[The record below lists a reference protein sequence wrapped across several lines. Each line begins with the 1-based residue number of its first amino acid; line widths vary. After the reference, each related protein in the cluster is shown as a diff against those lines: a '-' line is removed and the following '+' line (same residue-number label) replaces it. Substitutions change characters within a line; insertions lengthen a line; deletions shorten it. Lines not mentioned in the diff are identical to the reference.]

1 MQNGQR
7 KGQKLQKRDK
17 CEKQPQTAKN
27 MMEKNPTEIK
37 WPTIQKPKKRQTL
50 KYTDSPKSRRRPA
63 KTFRQIYFTDMLKFN
78 RKALCAALET
88 HETLN

>member
-1 MQNGQR
+1 
-7 KGQKLQKRDK
+7 
-17 CEKQPQTAKN
+17 